1 MYRNQTKGVCNMNNL
16 RREELR
22 LEEKLINELYKEISG
37 MKFSFKKIRKVIELD
52 ALISDLYK

>member
-1 MYRNQTKGVCNMNNL
+1 MNSY

-37 MKFSFKKIRKVIELD
+37 MKFSFKKIRKVFELD
-52 ALISDLYK
+52 ALISDFSK